1 MAIYILV
8 ISISMLSYVLT
19 IVAMQKVNAKKQN
32 IERRLNQIAKN
43 KSEINP
49 RVIVGKQ
56 DKLKKIFSFLNFKFI
71 DSLEDELSMAGIPL
85 RIEEYLSIWFL
96 LCLGIPAF
104 AAFFGAKFLVLLALF
119 IIGFSIPIV
128 LIKMKKSKR
137 ASLFNKQLIDAMA
150 IICNCLRTGFSFQT
164 AMESVAKEMA
174 DPISYEFD
182 RMLRERNLGLSLEE
196 CMAKMIKRTGNK
208 DLQLISNAVII
219 QKQVGGNLAEILE
232 SISDT
237 IKERVKIS
245 DEIRVLT
252 STGRVS
258 GYIVGLLPVFILIL
272 LMVINPTYVEEF
284 FVTSNGRAIL
294 LVCVV
299 LESIGFLFVKKI
311 VSVKY

>member
-96 LCLGIPAF
+96 LCIGIPAF

-174 DPISYEFD
+174 EPISYEFD

>member
-49 RVIVGKQ
+49 RVIVDKQ
-56 DKLKKIFSFLNFKFI
+56 DNLKKIFSFLNFKFI

-96 LCLGIPAF
+96 LCIGIPAF

-119 IIGFSIPIV
+119 IIGFSIPVV

-174 DPISYEFD
+174 EPISYEFD

-284 FVTSNGRAIL
+284 FVTSNGRTIL